1 MRTRKVGRFA
11 ISRKGTQN
19 QAASE
24 ARTSLVN
31 RDTMGTQNAKMN
43 TSAAALIFGIA
54 LTEAIQA
61 GRPFQP
67 EPLPPC
73 PAQVAR
79 ILEALPQ
86 GGTRVGGSV
95 VSTPS
100 ALGAADQEFV
110 KAALAIV
117 TAEARI
123 GKLVAELG
131 ATEELRALGN
141 ELFVNQTRNAAALRE
156 AARAKNFEAETRLSA
171 EQEAL
176 VDSFRLKALET
187 LGPAFQECV
196 NNDRSGAI
204 SVFAQGARGAKDP
217 NLRRLAE
224 QVVGELRT
232 ERPEAAAAIAAA
244 AAKHRAIAEVPKSPE
259 MGNPTAANRAK
270 AGSPVKASRA
280 NSKAATASRRSK
292 VPVQTSV
299 PSSSVEEVSPAP
311 TPTTVGGVMPATP
324 TAPRPFRTERN
335 PNGRIKMSPMI
346 SADVAEKS
354 ALPSREVFRRE
365 VFRSSE
371 EETGR

>member
-1 MRTRKVGRFA
+1 MRT
-11 ISRKGTQN
+11 QN
-19 QAASE
+19 VK
-24 ARTSLVN
+24 L
-31 RDTMGTQNAKMN
+31 N
-43 TSAAALIFGIA
+43 TRAAALIFCIA
-54 LTEAIQA
+54 LSESTHA

-67 EPLPPC
+67 EPLPPS

-86 GGTRVGGSV
+86 SGTRVGVPV
-95 VSTPS
+95 VSAPS
-100 ALGAADQEFV
+100 TLGAADQEFV
-110 KAALAIV
+110 KSALAIV

-123 GKLVAELG
+123 GKLVAEFG
-131 ATEELRALGN
+131 ATEELRTLGN

-156 AARAKNFEAETRLSA
+156 AARAKNFEAETRLNA

-176 VDSFRLKALET
+176 VDSFRLKTPET

-204 SVFAQGARGAKDP
+204 PAFAQGARVAKDP

-244 AAKHRAIAEVPKSPE
+244 AAKHRVIAEVPKAPKVGTQTVTTRS
-259 MGNPTAANRAK
+259 K

-280 NSKAATASRRSK
+280 NSKAAAVSRRSK

-311 TPTTVGGVMPATP
+311 TPATVGGARPGTQ

-371 EETGR
+371 EETNR

>member
-1 MRTRKVGRFA
+1 
-11 ISRKGTQN
+11 
-19 QAASE
+19 
-24 ARTSLVN
+24 
-31 RDTMGTQNAKMN
+31 MGTQNAKLN
-43 TSAAALIFGIA
+43 TSAAVLIFWIA
-54 LTEAIQA
+54 LTEAIHA

-67 EPLPPC
+67 ERPPS

-86 GGTRVGGSV
+86 GGTRDGVPV
-95 VSTPS
+95 VSAPS
-100 ALGAADQEFV
+100 ALGAVDQEFV
-110 KAALAIV
+110 KSALAIV
-117 TAEARI
+117 TVEARI

-131 ATEELRALGN
+131 ATEELRTLGN

-156 AARAKNFEAETRLSA
+156 AARTKNFEAEMRLSA

-176 VDSFRLKALET
+176 VDSFRLKTSET

-204 SVFAQGARGAKDP
+204 SIFAQGARIAKDP

-244 AAKHRAIAEVPKSPE
+244 AAKNRPIAEAPKAAE
-259 MGNPTAANRAK
+259 MGNQTAAARSKTGSPAK
-270 AGSPVKASRA
+270 AGRA
-280 NSKAATASRRSK
+280 NSKAAAAVQRSK
-292 VPVQTSV
+292 VPVQTPV
-299 PSSSVEEVSPAP
+299 PASSAGEVSPAP
-311 TPTTVGGVMPATP
+311 APTAIGEAMPATP
-324 TAPRPFRTERN
+324 AAPRPFRTERN

-346 SADVAEKS
+346 NADIAEKS
-354 ALPSREVFRRE
+354 TLPAREVFRRE

-371 EETGR
+371 EETDR